1 MKTEIKVVFIGVQQM
16 RAGTRTLLLA
26 ALVAFLP
33 PVLSA
38 RGGDEA
44 PAPVLRFEGHA
55 FSPRELVV
63 PAGSRLRLRIV
74 NAGTDA
80 IEFESLA
87 LNRERVV
94 PPGEAVV
101 LYLPALDRGAY
112 GFVDDFHREAGEG
125 TITAR

>member
-1 MKTEIKVVFIGVQQM
+1 METPVHA
-16 RAGTRTLLLA
+16 RAKILLA
-26 ALVAFLP
+26 ATAFVGLL
-33 PVLSA
+33 LSGLA
-38 RGGDEA
+38 VRAGEE
-44 PAPVLRFEGHA
+44 PAPVLRFDGHS

-74 NAGTDA
+74 NAGSDA

-94 PPGEAVV
+94 PPGEEVV

-112 GFVDDFHREAGEG
+112 RFVDDFHREAGEG